1 VKRRFLLDE
10 NVIHHA
16 IKGVD
21 EHDHRDLT
29 SAELVLLIA
38 RNCHSITL
46 NGFLHDRYMVHIHKL
61 QAVKSGV
68 LQPVFMLSQLV
79 LNPTKAV
86 WEYDNPPRLPEG
98 CHIPAEDVDVVR
110 SALISHPI
118 FVSAEENLRRA
129 INNCEALHLQAV
141 SPREAL
147 AIAQET

>member
-1 VKRRFLLDE
+1 MKRRFLLDE

-21 EHDHRDLT
+21 EHDNPDLT

-38 RNCHSITL
+38 RNCHSFLL
-46 NGFLHDRYMVHIHKL
+46 NRFLHDRYMVHIRNLK
-61 QAVKSGV
+61 AVKSGV
-68 LQPVFMLSQLV
+68 LQPVFMLNQLV
-79 LNPTKAV
+79 LNPAKAV
-86 WEYDNPPRLPEG
+86 WEFDNPPRLPEG
-98 CHIPAEDVDVVR
+98 CDLPAEDVDVVR

-141 SPREAL
+141 AQHEAL
-147 AIAQET
+147 TIAQET

>member
-1 VKRRFLLDE
+1 MKRRFLLDE

-21 EHDHRDLT
+21 EHDNRDLT

-46 NGFLHDRYMVHIHKL
+46 NRFLHDRYVVHIRNL

-68 LQPVFMLSQLV
+68 LQPVFMLNQLV

-86 WEYDNPPRLPEG
+86 WEHDNPPGLPEG
-98 CHIPAEDVDVVR
+98 CDIPAEDVDVVR

-118 FVSAEENLRRA
+118 FVSADENLRRA

-141 SPREAL
+141 APHEAL
-147 AIAQET
+147 KTAQET